1 MHHGKL
7 KPRLGLVVMSVLAL
21 TISACEGS
29 SGGNA
34 AGSIDEMDKVT
45 LSFHTAA
52 PPEHPNGVAA
62 KAFVEEI
69 SKETDGKIAIEVH
82 YSNSLLPDSE
92 DLSGIGTGVADMGV
106 VFATRHP
113 EELPVVNWLTSMQS
127 LRSGSTPHGFLQ
139 SSAALQ
145 KIWTTSEPVQQEAND
160 HNLVLLGGAAGP
172 NVGLLCNKPIDSP
185 AEAKGV
191 RVRVGGPVWSDE
203 AEAMGFTPVS
213 MPTSETY
220 EALQR
225 EVIDCEMAHP
235 STIIAFGY
243 WDVAKYY
250 HPVAGSGSASTL
262 TAVNRDTWESLP
274 SDAQDVLRTATD
286 NYIGRVLE
294 GGFAAF
300 KTFAE
305 KSDGEVVT
313 IVDPRPLN
321 EALYAH
327 QDAYIENDVIA
338 SAPSSVP
345 DPEAFVAEWRSALDW
360 GMGLAVDNV
369 GTEPQDEAL
378 SPEEVRASYLTGGDV
393 VDMPKFL
400 SDLRTAR

>member
-1 MHHGKL
+1 MHPGKL
-7 KPRLGLVVMSVLAL
+7 RPRLGLVATSVLAL
-21 TISACEGS
+21 TISAC
-29 SGGNA
+29 GGAGGGDA

-62 KAFVEEI
+62 KAFVEEVVE
-69 SKETDGKIAIEVH
+69 ETDGKVAIEVH

-92 DLSGIGTGVADMGV
+92 DLSGIETGVADMGV

-113 EELPVVNWLTSMQS
+113 EELPVVNWLTTMQS
-127 LRSGSTPHGFLQ
+127 LRSGSMPHGFLQ

-145 KIWTTSEPVQQEAND
+145 KIWTVSEPVQKEAGD

-172 NVGLLCNKPIDSP
+172 SVGLLCNEPIASP

-225 EVIDCEMAHP
+225 EVVDCEMAHP
-235 STIIAFGY
+235 STIIAFAY

-262 TAVNRDTWESLP
+262 TAVNKDTWESLP
-274 SDAQDVLRTATD
+274 SDAQDVLRTAAD
-286 NYIGRVLE
+286 NYIGRVLD
-294 GGFAAF
+294 GGFAAY
-300 KTFAE
+300 KDFAE
-305 KSDGEVVT
+305 QSDEGVVT

-321 EALYAH
+321 KVLYAH
-327 QDAYIENDVIA
+327 QDAYIQNDVIA
-338 SAPSSVP
+338 DAPSEVS
-345 DPEAFVAEWRSALDW
+345 DPEAFVQEWRSALEW
-360 GMGLAVDNV
+360 GMDLAVDNV
-369 GTEPQDEAL
+369 GTEPEDEAL
-378 SPEEVRASYLTGGDV
+378 SPEEIRESYLTGGDP

-400 SDLRTAR
+400 SDLRAAR